1 MVLTVIVLFTLLLS
15 LYSGAR
21 RGLVLQLVLSIGYAV
36 SFWMALTYYQQLSE
50 WTEMLIPFPT
60 PTSSVDNPYV
70 LYSIDFLF
78 NLDGAFYKG
87 AAFILILFAGWLI
100 TRLIGGLFN
109 FLADIPVV
117 RTVNAL
123 GGAVL
128 SFVIHYIGLFLVLFL
143 LSTIPIGFIQNQFET
158 SNVARNIVTTTPEL
172 SSQFYDWWIV
182 EGVQD

>member
-1 MVLTVIVLFTLLLS
+1 MVLTVVVFFTLLLS

-21 RGLVLQLVLSIGYAV
+21 RGLVLQLVLSIGYAI
-36 SFWMALTYYQQLSE
+36 SFWLALNYYQQLSQL
-50 WTEMLIPFPT
+50 TEMFIPFPT
-60 PTSSVDNPYV
+60 PTSSVNNPYV

-87 AAFILILFAGWLI
+87 AAFILILFVGWLI

-117 RTVNAL
+117 RTLNAV

-128 SFVIHYIGLFLVLFL
+128 SFIIHYIGLFLVLFL
-143 LSTIPIGFIQNQFET
+143 LSTIPLSFIQNQFET

-172 SSQFYDWWIV
+172 SSQFYEWWIV